1 MTALQ
6 AFEQAQETGQI
17 AISKNTAKAFAALMR
32 LEEVFYDDMM
42 AAITE
47 NYAPQSYDE
56 MVEPYVDIFSEL
68 SNKLQE
74 GIMKYCIFS
83 NGLSDIQ
90 FTGI

>member
-32 LEEVFYDDMM
+32 LEEVFYEEML

-47 NYAPQSYDE
+47 NYAPNDYDE
-56 MVEPYVDIFSEL
+56 IVEPYTNIFSDL
-68 SNKLQE
+68 TNKLQE
-74 GIMKYCIFS
+74 GIMQYCIYE
-83 NGLSDIQ
+83 NGLSNLE
-90 FTGI
+90 FKGL